1 MQAVV
6 FDMDG
11 VLLDSEP
18 LHGMAL
24 REACAT
30 VGLVVDPE
38 EVVGVA
44 DRDVILRAAFRA
56 GRELEAAVVDRLLVA
71 KMRLVQAL
79 CRRDLVMP
87 YQGAV
92 ELFHA
97 AGEAAAVGVCTAA
110 MRQDVMFLLGR
121 IGLNAAEHVVVTAD
135 DVGQTK
141 PRPECYLLA
150 AERLRVEP
158 GRSVAIEDSVSG
170 VAAAKAA
177 GFRVVA
183 VGHTTAPEKL
193 AAADVF
199 VPTIAELTVE
209 RLRRIVG

>member
-1 MQAVV
+1 
-6 FDMDG
+6 MDG

-24 REACAT
+24 REACAGA
-30 VGLVVDPE
+30 GLVVDPE

-56 GRELEAAVVDRLLVA
+56 GREPPAAEIDRLLAA

-87 YQGAV
+87 YPGAV

-97 AGEAAAVGVCTAA
+97 ADAVAAVGVCTAA
-110 MRQDVMFLLGR
+110 MRADVMFLLGR
-121 IGLNAAEHVVVTAD
+121 IGLDAAEHVVITAD
-135 DVGQTK
+135 DVARTK

-150 AERLRVEP
+150 AERLGVKP
-158 GRSVAIEDSVSG
+158 VRSVAIEDSISG

-183 VGHTTAPEKL
+183 VGHTTAREKL
-193 AAADVF
+193 MEADLF
-199 VPTIAELTVE
+199 VPTIAELTVD
-209 RLRRIVG
+209 RLSRLMG